1 MTETNDDDD
10 THTQHNNGW
19 PTPHATTHTT
29 IRQENKP
36 QQPSNST
43 TPNQDRHQHHRNDIK
58 DMHPRQQNSNDQDQ
72 STETHGPST
81 QLPAHIHKV
90 IGVKGRETQLPAHI
104 HKVIRVKE
112 RERRTLT
119 QINFW
124 TNQPMEKSHE
134 MTTKSSSKFP
144 GTNAN
149 FQILANQWR
158 NFKPDTGFQS
168 FQVKK
173 RDIAAHLHNTR
184 WGEHK
189 KTTGMDALW

>member
-19 PTPHATTHTT
+19 STPHATTHTT

-43 TPNQDRHQHHRNDIK
+43 TPNQDQHQHHRNDIN

-90 IGVKGRETQLPAHI
+90 IGVKGRKTQLPAHI
-104 HKVIRVKE
+104 HKVIKVKGG
-112 RERRTLT
+112 ERRTLT
-119 QINFW
+119 QIHFGPISQWKNLMKW
-124 TNQPMEKSHE
+124 QQKVRA
-134 MTTKSSSKFP
+134 SSQGQTQISKYWP
-144 GTNAN
+144 INDE
-149 FQILANQWR
+149 ILNLIPV
-158 NFKPDTGFQS
+158 FKVF
-168 FQVKK
+168 K
-173 RDIAAHLHNTR
+173 
-184 WGEHK
+184 
-189 KTTGMDALW
+189 